1 MQLRLS
7 LFYLMP
13 VFNKFFTILLVGAA
27 SSIFASEALA
37 ESAPSATAQTEPQ
50 ENLAETFHRALFENS
65 GDSFEAGSIWGQI
78 NLIFG
83 FTALPEGS
91 FPENQI
97 SRDARQID
105 ILYKEA
111 LKQQNQSQPMIR
123 TRDLSNPFDSSI
135 LNNPTYLPP
144 R

>member
-7 LFYLMP
+7 LFYFMP

-37 ESAPSATAQTEPQ
+37 QTEPTESSSQPQ
-50 ENLAETFHRALFENS
+50 ETVAEAFDRAFFKHS
-65 GDSFEAGSIWGQI
+65 GDSFEAGRIPAQI

-83 FTALPEGS
+83 FSASPEGS

-97 SRDARQID
+97 ARDAREID
-105 ILYKEA
+105 ILYKEG

-123 TRDLSNPFDSSI
+123 TRDLSNPFDSSV
-135 LNNPTYLPP
+135 LNNPTYLLP